1 VCFLVQRVVYI
12 ALVVDSNYG
21 FHTVLVDAGNG
32 KVLGTIQMS
41 TAAGRMI
48 GPGTEMMFGQP

>member
-1 VCFLVQRVVYI
+1 MCFLVQRVVYI

-41 TAAGRMI
+41 TAASG
-48 GPGTEMMFGQP
+48 